1 MNNTYLVFTKEQDA
15 TLAEQKISEKMG
27 FPTENTTCWAIPTK
41 AYNDNL
47 WFFISPAVEF
57 LVGLDI
63 NYQVVTSIDNFIAP
77 FEIDL
82 G

>member
-1 MNNTYLVFTKEQDA
+1 MKKYLVFTSEQYA
-15 TLAEQKISEKMG
+15 KLAEQKISEKMG

-63 NYQVVTSIDNFIAP
+63 NYQVVTNIKSFIEP
-77 FEIDL
+77 IEIDL

>member
-1 MNNTYLVFTKEQDA
+1 MNKYLVFTNQQDA
-15 TLAEQKISEKMG
+15 MLAEKKIAEKMG

-57 LVGLDI
+57 LVGLNI
-63 NYQVVTSIDNFIAP
+63 NYQTVTNINNFI
-77 FEIDL
+77 EKIDL